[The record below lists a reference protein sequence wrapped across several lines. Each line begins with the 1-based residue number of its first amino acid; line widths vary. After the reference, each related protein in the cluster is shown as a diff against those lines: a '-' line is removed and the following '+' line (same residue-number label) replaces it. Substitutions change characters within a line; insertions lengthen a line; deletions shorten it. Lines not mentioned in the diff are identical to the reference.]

1 MLKEMWTDFVN
12 FLKEYDVH
20 KLQEVVRHL
29 NWGELASNPIT
40 WAVGIPVLGFILWK
54 KMFKLLLLS
63 VSFVLLIVLLQHTA
77 PAPGQPM
84 PLNNL
89 LTFLGGAV
97 AIIAVNAYFLLIREK

>member
-1 MLKEMWTDFVN
+1 MLKDMWTNFVN
-12 FLKEYDVH
+12 FLKEYDIN
-20 KLQEVVRHL
+20 KIQEVVRHL

-40 WAVGIPVLGFILWK
+40 WAVGIPFLGFILWK
-54 KMFKLLLLS
+54 RMFKLMLLCVSAVLLL
-63 VSFVLLIVLLQHTA
+63 VLLQRTS

-84 PLNNL
+84 PLNSL